1 MPYRCFFVY
10 SGPLQAEQSYT
21 NCHWKENAYQCKVK
35 LALRGIYINFEELS
49 GYEHTFNNIIILDMK
64 IKEGFI
70 LRDVCG
76 EHVVT
81 GEGLVNIN
89 FNKLI
94 SLNETAAFLWKAV
107 EGKEFSVRDMA
118 QLLVDE
124 YGIDMDLATKDS
136 DNLAKAW
143 IEAGI
148 VE

>member
-1 MPYRCFFVY
+1 
-10 SGPLQAEQSYT
+10 
-21 NCHWKENAYQCKVK
+21 
-35 LALRGIYINFEELS
+35 
-49 GYEHTFNNIIILDMK
+49 MK

-70 LRDVCG
+70 LRDVRG

-107 EGKEFSVRDMA
+107 EGKEFSVSDMA

-124 YGIDMDLATKDS
+124 YEIDMDLATKDS